1 MNASTRIGE
10 VLDQIADRERR
21 ALIVRDL
28 EAEELVEI
36 QVGADERR
44 RRVFE
49 LIAHDHEVRWRDA

>member
-10 VLDQIADRERR
+10 VLDHIADRECR

-28 EAEELVEI
+28 EPEELVEI
-36 QVGADERR
+36 EVAADKRR

-49 LIAHDHEVRWRDA
+49 LIAHDHEVRWSDA